1 MNEADHLRER
11 AELCRRTARSTVL
24 SQAAQQLQA
33 QAAEFE
39 RQAANL
45 EARLAALK

>member
-11 AELCRRTARSTVL
+11 ARGCHRLALATKFTYAVK
-24 SQAAQQLQA
+24 QLEA

-39 RQAANL
+39 RRAASL
-45 EARLAALK
+45 EARGASLR